1 MEEIK
6 QSIVST
12 TAKYL
17 RNLEYLA
24 IDDKKLSNDL
34 MVLIIADEVFE
45 WSDWAQT
52 PSTEQQKLK
61 KFRKDIIRNNPK
73 IIEEMKIT
81 NEFYKN
87 INMPQTIYTWQRV
100 YDNVDVITVDDP
112 SGVIPEP
119 YTPPYFW
126 GKVVSN
132 TKPSKNQSLINSGN
146 MVYGDPSGALNIPYN
161 SNNTDYLWFAIPS
174 NIPSKAVWFVD
185 NQNSGDIGGTH
196 NLFDTE
202 TMITIRIPETLLD
215 KSYKIYMT
223 NYSTEVSTLYVAESL
238 GQIPT

>member
-17 RNLEYLA
+17 MNLEYLA
-24 IDDKKLSNDL
+24 IDDKQLSNAV
-34 MVLIIADEVFE
+34 MALIIADEVFE
-45 WSDWAQT
+45 WSDWAGT

-73 IIEEMKIT
+73 IIEEMEIT
-81 NEFYKN
+81 NESYKN

-100 YDNVDVITVDDP
+100 YDNFNVKTVNDP

-126 GKVVSN
+126 GKIVSN

-146 MVYGDPSGALNIPYN
+146 MVYGDPSGALNIIYN
-161 SNNTDYLWFAIPS
+161 SINTEYLWFAIPS
-174 NIPSKAVWFVD
+174 DIPSKLVWYVD

-202 TMITIRIPETLLD
+202 TIMIIRIPETLLD

-223 NYSTEVSTLYVAESL
+223 NYSTEVASLYVAETL
-238 GQIPT
+238 GQIPN